1 MMALPVMS
9 KATKPDAILSR
20 IADYVLKPEIKSVKA
35 HELACYCLMDALAC
49 AFEALSYPE
58 CTKLLGPVV
67 RGTVVP
73 GGSRVPGTGY
83 ELDPVK
89 AAFDITT
96 TIRWLDF
103 NDAWFGAEGGHP
115 SDNLGAI
122 LAVADYLTR
131 GSAPG
136 RASANKR
143 RITMGDILTAMI
155 KAYEVQGGLQY
166 KNALGDAGLDS
177 TALVTVASSAIAA
190 QMLGGTRQHIIN
202 AVSNAWADGAAL
214 RLFRVGH
221 STGWRK
227 SWASGDSASRG
238 VRHGLMALSGEMG
251 YPTALTVKKWGFNEA
266 LLRGKPVVLGRP
278 LGSYIMENI
287 LFKVPFPAQFHTQTA
302 SECAVRLHPLV
313 RERIA
318 DIRHIAIRTH
328 GRTLQTADKSGPLS
342 NAADRDHCIQ
352 YIVAICLLHGRLNG
366 EDYEDEVAADP
377 RIDVLRAKT
386 TVTEEASFTR
396 DFYDD
401 ARQTNTNA
409 IRITF
414 KDGSSTEEVRIDYP
428 LGHKKRRREGLPLV
442 EEKFRHAVGQVFEP
456 RRAKQI
462 VALFADADRLRDM
475 PFPKFMNLLVR

>member
-1 MMALPVMS
+1 MS
-9 KATKPDAILSR
+9 SSKPDAILSK
-20 IADYVLKPEIKSVKA
+20 IADYVLKPEIKSAKA
-35 HELACYCLMDALAC
+35 HELARYCLMDALAC
-49 AFEALSYPE
+49 AFEALAYPE

-73 GGSRVPGTGY
+73 GGSRVPGTAY

-96 TIRWLDF
+96 AIRWLDF

-136 RASANKR
+136 RSSRSNGR

-190 QMLGGTRQHIIN
+190 QMLGGTRQQIIN

-238 VRHGLMALSGEMG
+238 VRHGLMALAGEMG

-313 RERIA
+313 KDRIA
-318 DIRHIAIRTH
+318 DIQHIAIRTH

-352 YIVAICLLHGRLNG
+352 YIVAICLLHGRLTG
-366 EDYEDEVAADP
+366 EDYEDGVAADP
-377 RIDVLRAKT
+377 RIDALRAKT
-386 TVTEEASFTR
+386 TVTEDESFTR

-401 ARQTNTNA
+401 AKQMNTNA
-409 IRITF
+409 LRITF
-414 KDGSSTEEVRIDYP
+414 KDGSATEEVRIDYP

-442 EEKFRHAVGQVFEP
+442 EAKFRHAVGLVFDS
-456 RRAKQI
+456 RRARQI
-462 VALFADADRLRDM
+462 VALFADAERLNDM